1 MSLAVL
7 AMYDWPEIQFANDQ
21 LWASIA
27 SRLHDDGIDAPVH
40 LSRDFEEEAPWRDPD
55 LLLGQTCGY
64 PYVKSLRGKVRLVA
78 TPNYDADACSGPEYS
93 SWILVR
99 QGSEISRIANL
110 RRYKA
115 AVNHY
120 RSHSGWNALRA
131 TVPGSFSEVVVTG
144 SHLNSMAAVG
154 EGKADFCATDGVC
167 WALAKRYRPDIA
179 AQLRVIGQSQM
190 APGLPYITA
199 AHRSDMEV
207 EALRRAIRGM
217 IEDPNLAAAREAVL
231 LDDISI
237 LDESDYDV
245 IQDME
250 RRGISLS

>member
-7 AMYDWPEIQFANDQ
+7 AMYDWPELQNANDQ
-21 LWASIA
+21 LWAGIA
-27 SRLHDDGIDAPVH
+27 SRLREDGIDAPGN
-40 LSRDFEEEAPWRDPD
+40 LSRDFEEEAPWRSPD

-78 TPNYDADACSGPEYS
+78 TPNYDADGCSGPEYS

-99 QGSEISRIANL
+99 QGSDISSLASL
-110 RRYKA
+110 RRRKA

-131 TVPGSFSEVVVTG
+131 TVPGSYADIVVTG

-154 EGKADFCATDGVC
+154 EGRADFCATDGVC
-167 WALAKRYRPDIA
+167 WALARRYRPDIA
-179 AQLRVIGQSQM
+179 AKLRVIGQSQM

-199 AHRSDMEV
+199 GHRSDTEV
-207 EALRRAIRGM
+207 EALRRAINGM
-217 IEDPNLAAAREAVL
+217 IDDPDLADARETVL

-237 LDESDYDV
+237 LDDTDYGV
-245 IQDME
+245 IETME
-250 RRGISLS
+250 RRGVSLS